1 MSNTVF
7 NYHPDYGLPD
17 EVRLRAVFDAKA
29 MKVKTAAEINR
40 VSVASIYKWRTAII
54 KKAGEDR
61 G

>member
-29 MKVKTAAEINR
+29 MKVKTAAKTNK
-40 VSVASIYKWRTAII
+40 VSVASIYKWR
-54 KKAGEDR
+54 KKLEQDNR
-61 G
+61 S